1 MRVHERHGS
10 TQTHKTDG
18 PNMTD
23 ILREPVTEPCAWK
36 ATDFVGDDS
45 WMHRLTAQDL
55 GEIDDALAAV
65 RRRGLRH
72 FQFGKADFPLPT
84 LGARIEQILQEL
96 EFGRSEEHTSELQSL
111 MRISYAVFC
120 L

>member
-1 MRVHERHGS
+1 MMRFHERHGS

-36 ATDFVGDDS
+36 APDFVGDDS

-55 GEIDDALAAV
+55 GEIDDALAHV
-65 RRRGLRH
+65 RRRGLGPSPS
-72 FQFGKADFPLPT
+72 GKAAFPTPT
-84 LGARIEQILQEL
+84 PAAPPSTIIKKPKSTPG
-96 EFGRSEEHTSELQSL
+96 
-111 MRISYAVFC
+111 
-120 L
+120 